1 MADTARPY
9 LDRGEVKFTRF
20 RCAGALR
27 NRGFGC
33 SRTDERYAASVSR
46 SDWISLCRRI
56 VRIQSLRDSTHS
68 GWERRRSVRSCTSFR
83 LLREDFH
90 QDFCRPRMPAGK
102 CFRGCRGVIR
112 PASYGLRP
120 HTPSLLC
127 TAAWRKS
134 CSGVSVMS
142 TRAVSSK
149 MMCLLANV
157 WTLFEYLRNQLQL

>member
-46 SDWISLCRRI
+46 SDRISLCRRI
-56 VRIQSLRDSTHS
+56 VRIQSLRDSTLS

-102 CFRGCRGVIR
+102 CFPRFQGVM
-112 PASYGLRP
+112 RP
-120 HTPSLLC
+120 HASSLLR
-127 TAAWRKS
+127 TAA
-134 CSGVSVMS
+134 CGVSVMS

-157 WTLFEYLRNQLQL
+157 WTLF